1 MIVGVGVDLVEI
13 ARIRALL
20 ERYGERFLTRIFLP
34 EEIAYV
40 RTLSDPAP
48 ALAARFA
55 AKEAF
60 IKAYPGRARLSWVGV
75 IRREKPKLIFR
86 EPLASEVQTQGL
98 TPWVSLSHERG
109 HAVAVVVLEA
119 TDPLSSPSQGS
130 SGSSP

>member
-13 ARIRALL
+13 ARVRAI
-20 ERYGERFLTRIFLP
+20 YERFGARFLKRLYLP

-60 IKAYPGRARLSWVGV
+60 IKAFPGHARLSWVGV
-75 IRREKPKLIFR
+75 IRQEKPKLIFR

-119 TDPLSSPSQGS
+119 TSPEAPPSKG
-130 SGSSP
+130 

>member
-13 ARIRALL
+13 ARVRAVYQ
-20 ERYGERFLTRIFLP
+20 RFGERFLHRLYLP
-34 EEIAYV
+34 EEIAYIQ
-40 RTLSDPAP
+40 TLADPAP

-60 IKAYPGRARLSWVGV
+60 IKAYPGRAQLAWVGV
-75 IRREKPKLIFR
+75 LRGEKPTLIFR
-86 EPLASEVQTQGL
+86 EPLAQELRSRRL

-119 TDPLSSPSQGS
+119 SGDRPSPDPRSNESWP
-130 SGSSP
+130 